1 MIQILLYVS
10 SHAIRSR
17 VHEERLSLDMAT
29 QITED
34 CINCGA
40 CEDECP
46 NSAISMGE
54 EIFVIDP
61 QLCTECVGFSGEQM
75 CALACPPDV
84 CVQDPDRIE
93 SEEALFARA
102 KKLHPNEA
110 QSLILDATTSHF
122 RAAGG

>member
-1 MIQILLYVS
+1 
-10 SHAIRSR
+10 
-17 VHEERLSLDMAT
+17 MAT

-40 CEDECP
+40 CEGECP

-61 QLCTECVGFSGEQM
+61 ELCTECVGFSCEQL

-84 CVQDPDRIE
+84 CVQDPELIE
-93 SEEALFARA
+93 AEEALFARA
-102 KKLHPNEA
+102 KKLHA
-110 QSLILDATTSHF
+110 DKAGSLLLGASTSHF
-122 RAAGG
+122 RAGHC